1 MARGRRLSPP
11 LFLLLGV
18 AAGLGVS
25 RRYLDVVEVRGHSMA
40 PALKPGDRLLV
51 ESRSFERR
59 QPRPGEIV
67 LAADPRDG
75 QRELIKRVA
84 AVDDAAAEAQLEG
97 DAAEASTD
105 SRTFGAVPL
114 ASIRWRAAFRYWPL
128 GRAGR
133 L

>member
-11 LFLLLGV
+11 LFLLLAV

-67 LAADPRDG
+67 LAADPRDDG
-75 QRELIKRVA
+75 RELIKRVT
-84 AVDDAAAEAQLEG
+84 AVDATAGEAEVRG
-97 DAAEASTD
+97 DSPDASTD